1 MENNE
6 MNFDDFATNLTEVR
20 KNLFAL
26 NLEIRELRKKIGNVD
41 GFVTKWQ
48 SENICALLD
57 KVHSKPTDAVESDS
71 DGDEQGDLLLALSN
85 KDKMDD

>member
-6 MNFDDFATNLTEVR
+6 MNFEDFATDLTEVR

-26 NLEIRELRKKIGNVD
+26 NIEIRELRKKICNVD

-48 SENICALLD
+48 GDIICALLD
-57 KVHSKPTDAVESDS
+57 KVHSKPTDAVDS
-71 DGDEQGDLLLALSN
+71 ENKCDEQGDLLSILSN
-85 KDKMDD
+85 KERMND